1 MNFADKLLVSCY
13 SKLMIEGINLTTN
26 AYFVATNLLATIF
39 DLRVTIKTYCY
50 LRNIYKEF

>member
-1 MNFADKLLVSCY
+1 LLFEVDDR
-13 SKLMIEGINLTTN
+13 ENINLTTN
-26 AYFVATNLLATIF
+26 ADFVATILLTAIH